1 MSMIKRKFY
10 CKGKVSISDFYCK
23 DNISDEF
30 WIMEKR
36 NEKMSMIER
45 DFYCKGKVSIS
56 DFYCK
61 KNISHEFLIMKNI
74 YDRKR
79 NNVLKWIFNDMTW

>member
-1 MSMIKRKFY
+1 MKREFY
-10 CKGKVSISDFYCK
+10 CKEKISISDFYCK
-23 DNISDEF
+23 DNISDAF

-36 NEKMSMIER
+36 NEKMSMTER

-56 DFYCK
+56 DFYFK
-61 KNISHEFLIMKNI
+61 KNISYEFLIMKNI

-79 NNVLKWIFNDMTW
+79 NNFLK

>member
-1 MSMIKRKFY
+1 
-10 CKGKVSISDFYCK
+10 
-23 DNISDEF
+23 
-30 WIMEKR
+30 MEKR

-45 DFYCKGKVSIS
+45 DFSCKGKVSIS

-61 KNISHEFLIMKNI
+61 KNISHEFLIKKNF

-79 NNVLKWIFNDMTW
+79 NDVLK